1 MSDAVELLETKY
13 NKDKFICGERVPVEF
28 LKMMVYAYM
37 KKIKEVGSDSD
48 LYEMGYK
55 FGIYISPCNIDDIE
69 EFTEIS
75 KLGKMEVLEKTDK
88 FIKIKISHCALC
100 ESLDFDEPI
109 CDFEAGL
116 LAGFLESIKGKKVVV
131 KETAC
136 MAQGADGCYFIGE
149 FADE

>member
-1 MSDAVELLETKY
+1 MGDAVELLETKY
-13 NKDKFICGERVPVEF
+13 DKDKFICGEQVPVEF

-55 FGIYISPCNIDDIE
+55 FGRYISPCNIDDIK
-69 EFTEIS
+69 EFMEIS

>member
-1 MSDAVELLETKY
+1 MSDAVELLKSKY
-13 NKDKFICGERVPVEF
+13 NKDKFVCGDHVPVEF
-28 LKMMVYAYM
+28 LKIMVYAYM
-37 KKIKEVGSDSD
+37 KKIKEVGSNSD

-55 FGIYISPCNIDDIE
+55 LGKYISPNSIE
-69 EFTEIS
+69 DMKRFIKFS
-75 KLGKMEVLEKTDK
+75 KLGIMEVLEKSEK

-100 ESLDFDEPI
+100 ENLDFDEPI

-116 LAGFLESIKGKKVVV
+116 LAGFLESIWGKKVVV